1 MSGAEC
7 VVGGSVRPRLGQEA
21 TVTGSGLA
29 WSATASTAGRSR
41 LVMNDFERGAL
52 VVQPRTPESPFIGAD
67 GRPWGGQTIGNFWS
81 WAFSDLVANTTR
93 GQLAEFIVG
102 VALDALPPLANAW
115 ESYDLKTPTGIRV
128 EVKASGLRQSW
139 RQDRVSSPR
148 FSVRPAL
155 AWDPQEL
162 TWSALPERNS
172 DVYVFALHEEVA
184 INRTDPLDLRQWSF
198 RALATRNIDHHL
210 GAQRTVG
217 VSRLASLA
225 PESGDVTALPRLV
238 EQALESTR
246 LSPQR

>member
-1 MSGAEC
+1 
-7 VVGGSVRPRLGQEA
+7 
-21 TVTGSGLA
+21 
-29 WSATASTAGRSR
+29 
-41 LVMNDFERGAL
+41 MNEFERGAP

-115 ESYDLKTPTGIRV
+115 ESYDLKTRSGIRV

-139 RQDRVSSPR
+139 HQEHVSSPS
-148 FSVRPAL
+148 FDIRPAR
-155 AWDPQEL
+155 AWDPQTQTRAE
-162 TWSALPERNS
+162 LPERNS

-184 INRTDPLDLRQWSF
+184 IDRIDPLDLRQWSF
-198 RALATRNIDHHL
+198 RALATRDIDHHL

-238 EQALESTR
+238 EQALESAG
-246 LSPQR
+246 LSSQR